1 MGGFGMG
8 FMWIFG
14 VVIIVIVVV
23 LAWSY
28 LGRKRGSEN
37 SGHSALDM
45 LKQRYAKGEISKE
58 EYEEKKKDLT
68 S

>member
-8 FMWIFG
+8 FMWIFW
-14 VVIIVIVVV
+14 VVIIVIVIA

-28 LGRKRGSEN
+28 LGKRKDIEN
-37 SGHSALDM
+37 SGHSAQDI
-45 LKQRYAKGEISKE
+45 LKQRYAKGEISRE

-68 S
+68 